1 MSPQSTPYQLPFL
14 KKEQVAKDTYS
25 FYFDRSSLSTDFT
38 AGQYIRMILPH
49 ENSDD
54 RGDRR
59 YFTIA
64 SSPLQKDI
72 QMHTTKIIEKRSS
85 LKNHLFQLQPGEIV
99 NFFGPMGNF
108 VLPETDERPV
118 VFLAGG
124 IGITPFH
131 SMILYANAIK
141 RQVPIT
147 LFVSFSTVEEVIF
160 FEELQNVA
168 AENSLLKPIY
178 TVTHLEDPEQSLRAE
193 ESQVSWGGETGRI
206 SSEMIK
212 KYVSDIMKP
221 VYYLSGP
228 PAMVEAMKAIVSE
241 MQIPPEQIKE
251 EKFTGY

>member
-1 MSPQSTPYQLPFL
+1 MAVQSAPYQLPFL

-25 FYFDRSSLSTDFT
+25 FYFDRSSVSTEFI
-38 AGQYIRMILPH
+38 AGQYTRMILPH

-72 QMHTTKIIEKRSS
+72 QMHTTKIVEKRSS
-85 LKNHLFQLQPGEIV
+85 LKEQLFNLQPGQAV

-124 IGITPFH
+124 IGLTPFH

-141 RQVPIT
+141 RQIPIT
-147 LFVSFSTVEEVIF
+147 LFVSFSAVEEVVF
-160 FEELQNVA
+160 FEELQTIA
-168 AENSLLKPIY
+168 AENVFIKPVY
-178 TVTHLEDPEQSLRAE
+178 TITHPE
-193 ESQVSWGGETGRI
+193 ESHVSWLGETGRI
-206 SSEMIK
+206 SSELIK
-212 KYVSDIMKP
+212 KYVADIMKP

-228 PAMVEAMKAIVSE
+228 PAMVEAMKEIVNS
-241 MQIPPEQIKE
+241 MHVPQEQIKE